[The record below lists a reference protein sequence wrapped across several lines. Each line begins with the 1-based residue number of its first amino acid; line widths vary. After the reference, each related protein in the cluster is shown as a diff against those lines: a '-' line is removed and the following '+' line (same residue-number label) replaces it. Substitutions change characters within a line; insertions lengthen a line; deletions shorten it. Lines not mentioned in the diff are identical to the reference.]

1 MTTTRLPAVA
11 ALVHARV
18 VTAPTAVALRTPRS
32 TVTYAELWERAID
45 TARELDRTGVHPGDI
60 VAIRLPAGPDA
71 ITAMLGTWLA
81 GAAFLPI
88 DTATPDERRGYL
100 LRHSGAVATID
111 AGTGPTLHGTA
122 SPSASGSGPRPEVPA
137 PGADTEA
144 PTGDA
149 EAPACDAEAPAYVV
163 YTSGS
168 TGTPK
173 GVLIGHEQ
181 LAGHV
186 TAAGALFEL
195 TSDDTVLQFASIG
208 FDVAQEEIW
217 PTLAAGGTLAFHGGG
232 VPDTGALAT
241 VAEQLD
247 VTVLQLPTA
256 YWRMVCTELDG
267 ATGPSFAGVRTV
279 VIGSENATTDDA
291 RTHRRTPL
299 RHTTL
304 VNGYGPTET
313 VITASAL
320 VLPPHA
326 PVPGT
331 AGLPIGGPVGERLL
345 HVLDDN
351 RKPVAAGESGELWI
365 GGPLLAAGYLHDR
378 ARTGERFAADPFAAD
393 PAARMY
399 RTGDIVLRHPDGDLE
414 FLGRADNQVKV
425 RGHRIELDEVD
436 RHLLTAPGV
445 TTAVAFTLDDGDGRR
460 LLAAALG
467 RTADGPDPQA
477 VRAHLRERVP
487 AYLIPGRIA
496 VLDRLPLTT
505 SGKTDRR
512 AAASETA
519 AVLAATAGTPE
530 DDRALPPLD
539 AVVRMLRGLLQDPGL
554 GPDDDFLARG
564 GDSLM
569 AMRVCARMR
578 SLGVPMRPADLLTG
592 RTARTA
598 VARAGERSA
607 PLPDSGAE
615 PAGPLDLLPAQQRW
629 LYDGESGGGDI
640 EFPERDHFC
649 LNALFTTRPALG
661 ADRLRGIAESLL
673 LRHPALRTVLH
684 ADGTAALAEPDA
696 DAAVRV
702 VDLSGVPAERRTA
715 RLEEEL
721 AAAQRSMSLADGM
734 AFRLLFAELGDG
746 TARLLMTVHHFV
758 LDGVSMGLL
767 VDDLEALLAGDATQ
781 PPATGPRAVGTAMR
795 TWLDSPEAREDAA
808 EWAARTRDFA
818 VLRPERQGDDRLPS
832 LRTHRFRLSS
842 DATRLVTHTL
852 PALGIAPHDFALGAL
867 VGGLALWTGHPV
879 HGVDVYAH
887 SRDVSVGDL
896 DLSRTVGYVQS
907 TFPAVLRW
915 EGYGLAAL
923 RTALEPLS
931 ALPERR
937 YGFDALRYASP
948 VAAERGALRACPR
961 PTVRLN
967 FRGHLLR
974 LEQRA
979 PGAVLR
985 PADESFGAHRSP
997 LQRERYLLMAEGDI
1011 VDGELEMS
1019 LKYSTGHWSDAG
1031 IEELAHA
1038 IERVMSGVLSGPDA
1052 PQDTT
1057 GDAR

>member
-1 MTTTRLPAVA
+1 MTSHLPAVA
-11 ALVHARV
+11 ALVHARAA
-18 VTAPTAVALRTPRS
+18 TGPSAVALRSHGS
-32 TVTYAELWERAID
+32 TVTYAELWQRATD
-45 TARELDRTGVHPGDI
+45 TARDLDRTGVRPGDI
-60 VAIRLPAGPDA
+60 VAVRLPAGPEA
-71 ITAMLGTWLA
+71 VVAMLGTWLA

-111 AGTGPTLHGTA
+111 AEIGLTLLEPASVGRAGTA
-122 SPSASGSGPRPEVPA
+122 A
-137 PGADTEA
+137 PGTAD
-144 PTGDA
+144 
-149 EAPACDAEAPAYVV
+149 PAYVV

-173 GVLIGHEQ
+173 GVLVGHEQ
-181 LAGHV
+181 LAGHI
-186 TAAGALFEL
+186 TAAVALFEL
-195 TSDDTVLQFASIG
+195 TANDTVLQFASLG

-232 VPDTGALAT
+232 VPDTGSLASLT
-241 VAEQLD
+241 ELLD

-256 YWRMVCTELDG
+256 YWRMVCSELDG
-267 ATGPSFAGVRTV
+267 ATGPSFAAVRTV
-279 VIGSENATTDDA
+279 VIGSENATTDEA

-299 RHTTL
+299 GHTTL
-304 VNGYGPTET
+304 VNGYGPSET

-326 PVPGT
+326 PVPAT
-331 AGLPIGGPVGERLL
+331 AGLPIGGPVGERVL
-345 HVLDDN
+345 HVLDDH

-365 GGPLLAAGYLHDR
+365 GGPLLAAGYLHDP
-378 ARTGERFAADPFAAD
+378 ARTEERFAADPFAAD

-399 RTGDIVLRHPDGDLE
+399 RTGDIVRRHRSGDLE
-414 FLGRADNQVKV
+414 FLGRTDNQVKV

-445 TTAVAFTLDDGDGRR
+445 TSAVAFTVDDGDGGH

-467 RTADGPDPQA
+467 RSAQGPDPQA

-487 AYLIPGRIA
+487 GYLVPGRIA

-512 AAASETA
+512 AAASEAA
-519 AVLAATAGTPE
+519 AVLAATAGTQ
-530 DDRALPPLD
+530 DDDSELPPLD

-578 SLGVPMRPADLLTG
+578 SLGVPMLPADLLTG
-592 RTARTA
+592 RTARIA
-598 VARAGERSA
+598 AARAGERSA
-607 PLPDSGAE
+607 PVSHSGAE

-629 LYDGESGGGDI
+629 LYDGEL
-640 EFPERDHFC
+640 PEPDHFC
-649 LNALFTTRPALG
+649 LNALFATDPGLG
-661 ADRLRGIAESLL
+661 VDRLRAVAGSLL
-673 LRHPALRTVLH
+673 LRHSALRTVLH
-684 ADGTAALAEPDA
+684 ADGTAALGEPDV
-696 DAAVRV
+696 DAAVHS
-702 VDLSGVPAERRTA
+702 VDLGSIPARRRTE

-721 AAAQRSMSLADGM
+721 AAVQRSMSLADGRV
-734 AFRLLFAELGDG
+734 FHLLHAELGDG

-767 VDDLEALLAGDATQ
+767 VDDLEALLAGGATQ
-781 PPATGPRAVGTAMR
+781 PPATGPRTVGTAMR
-795 TWLDSPEAREDAA
+795 AWLDSPQARADAA
-808 EWAARTRDFA
+808 EWAARARDFA
-818 VLRPERQGDDRLPS
+818 DLRPEWQDDDRLPS
-832 LRTHRFRLSS
+832 LRTHRFRLSADS
-842 DATRLVTHTL
+842 TRLVTHVL
-852 PALGIAPHDFALGAL
+852 PARGIAPHDFALGAL
-867 VGGLALWTGHPV
+867 VGGLTLWTGHPV

-887 SRDVSVGDL
+887 SRDTSVGDL
-896 DLSRTVGYVQS
+896 DLSRAVGYVQS

-915 EGYGLAAL
+915 QGDGITAL
-923 RTALEPLS
+923 RTALEGLS

-948 VAAERGALRACPR
+948 VEAERAALRGCPH
-961 PTVRLN
+961 PAVRLN

-1019 LKYSTGHWSDAG
+1019 LKYSTGHWSDG
-1031 IEELAHA
+1031 RIEELAHA
-1038 IERVMSGVLSGPDA
+1038 IERVMSGVLSAPDA
-1052 PQDTT
+1052 PRETA
-1057 GDAR
+1057 GDIR